1 MIEEEIDRG
10 SKHVPCIIFLRKP
23 CLHELG
29 KVVHDE
35 ADLVVGDEAGRR
47 HQASQP
53 RQGRGARR
61 GRSEADREN
70 AQYLILV
77 RRESDFIVVL

>member
-29 KVVHDE
+29 EVVHDE
-35 ADLVVGDEAGRR
+35 ADLVVRDEAGRC
-47 HQASQP
+47 H
-53 RQGRGARR
+53 
-61 GRSEADREN
+61 
-70 AQYLILV
+70 
-77 RRESDFIVVL
+77 